1 MPFLHSINSDHYG
14 AYQTLCVGIVDYGRL
29 LRTMGVS
36 EYERWYWCY
45 GPVKYF
51 RNFTYITLYEYLDN
65 NGKSLHLDRVAI
77 FVPTKEANKEW
88 DSRNTAYGHA
98 IGDKRKRPFP
108 MSTSIKDIEK
118 WQASL
123 PAGILMPEWIK
134 ECSTLEELRIAERK
148 AYS

>member
-1 MPFLHSINSDHYG
+1 
-14 AYQTLCVGIVDYGRL
+14 
-29 LRTMGVS
+29 MGVS